1 MPKTAF
7 LFPGQASQ
15 FVGMGT
21 ELIASY
27 PKATELFAT
36 ADQILGFKLS
46 KVMFNGSEEELKQTN
61 ITQPSVFLHSII
73 SYQCKLVDQT
83 PDAVAGHSLGE
94 FSALVCA
101 GVMSFEDG
109 LRLVRQRAL
118 AMQEACDQNPGTMA
132 AIVGLEE
139 AQIEDICCNITD
151 DVCVAANY
159 NCPGQL
165 VISGSIEGIKKAESL
180 LIAAGAKRVIL
191 LNVGGAFHSPLMQPA
206 KEKLADAINNT
217 NFSKPICPVYQNVNS
232 LPQTDPQQI
241 QENLIQQLT
250 APVLWTQTIQAMIK
264 NGIEEFVE
272 VGGNGTVLSGF
283 MKRIDRNSIIRT
295 A

>member
-21 ELIASY
+21 ELIVSY

-36 ADQILGFKLS
+36 ADQILGFDLS

-165 VISGSIEGIKKAESL
+165 VI
-180 LIAAGAKRVIL
+180 
-191 LNVGGAFHSPLMQPA
+191 
-206 KEKLADAINNT
+206 
-217 NFSKPICPVYQNVNS
+217 
-232 LPQTDPQQI
+232 
-241 QENLIQQLT
+241 
-250 APVLWTQTIQAMIK
+250 
-264 NGIEEFVE
+264 
-272 VGGNGTVLSGF
+272 
-283 MKRIDRNSIIRT
+283 
-295 A
+295 